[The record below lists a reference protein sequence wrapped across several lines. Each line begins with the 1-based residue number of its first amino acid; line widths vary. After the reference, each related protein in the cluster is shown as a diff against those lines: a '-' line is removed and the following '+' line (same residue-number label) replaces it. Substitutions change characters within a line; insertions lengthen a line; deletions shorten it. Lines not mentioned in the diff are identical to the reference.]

1 MEKDRPLAHY
11 SPFAMCLE
19 VLFDIHLCSE
29 VLILWHAFI
38 LLQKKKKCTK
48 EGTMYNSYL
57 LCIYCLMIVSLLFLS
72 SKHMATGFVV
82 IVQQNS

>member
-1 MEKDRPLAHY
+1 
-11 SPFAMCLE
+11 
-19 VLFDIHLCSE
+19 
-29 VLILWHAFI
+29 
-38 LLQKKKKCTK
+38 
-48 EGTMYNSYL
+48 MYNSYL